1 MPAIPNPFIWGTGR
15 RKTSVARIRIKDGKG
30 QFLINERPVDEFF
43 RIPKDRSRA
52 VEPLAVADL
61 KGKLDVFANVHGG
74 GTTGQAGAVA
84 QGLARAIMKMQKPDA
99 AAEPAAP
106 PAEGERVVPVVPLGK
121 KLRKAGLLTR
131 DARMKERKKYGRKG
145 ARRSFQF
152 SKR

>member
-1 MPAIPNPFIWGTGR
+1 LGP
-15 RKTSVARIRIKDGKG
+15 
-30 QFLINERPVDEFF
+30 
-43 RIPKDRSRA
+43 
-52 VEPLAVADL
+52 
-61 KGKLDVFANVHGG
+61 KLDIFANVHGG

-84 QGLARAIMKMQKPDA
+84 QGLARAIMKMQKPA
-99 AAEPAAP
+99 SAEPAAP
-106 PAEGERVVPVVPLGK
+106 AAPLVEGERVVPVVPLVK

>member
-1 MPAIPNPFIWGTGR
+1 MPAIPNPFTWGTGR

-30 QFLINERPVDEFF
+30 QFLINDRPVDEFF

-52 VEPLAVADL
+52 REPLAVAEI
-61 KGKLDVFANVHGG
+61 GSKLDIFANVHGG

-84 QGLARAIMKMQKPDA
+84 QGLARAIMKLQKPVEE
-99 AAEPAAP
+99 AEPAAA
-106 PAEGERVVPVVPLGK
+106 PAEGEKVVAVVPLGK
-121 KLRKAGLLTR
+121 KLRKAGLITR